1 MSHRD
6 RLRWAGLAVAA
17 ASAFVLVALVS
28 TRTGAGVSAD
38 EDVRNW
44 VLNALPGSLRQ
55 GLDRLARPLVIVAL
69 APAVL
74 VLALLALVR
83 RAWRR
88 SLAGVVIPAASTLI
102 ALELRVRD
110 VFGIGG
116 DAFPSN
122 HAAAGLGLLVGVAV
136 VWPRPVTWRG
146 LAGVAVAAFCIA
158 LGNVTWYAHQPRDVV
173 GSALLVAAV
182 SAATFAVLGGDS
194 PNLAPEVRLGP
205 KQRARSRRAAATDV
219 SRRPNARPW
228 RAPRRWPP
236 R

>member
-6 RLRWAGLAVAA
+6 RLRWAGLAVVAA
-17 ASAFVLVALVS
+17 AAFVLVALLS
-28 TRTGAGVSAD
+28 TRVGAGVASDAAL
-38 EDVRNW
+38 RGW
-44 VLNALPGSLRQ
+44 VLNGLPAWLRQ

-83 RAWRR
+83 HGWRR
-88 SLAGVVIPAASTLI
+88 ALTGVVIPAMATAI
-102 ALELRVRD
+102 ALELRRRD

-136 VWPRPVTWRG
+136 VWPRPVTRRG
-146 LAGVAVAAFCIA
+146 LVGVAVAAFCIG

-173 GSALLVAAV
+173 GSALLVVAV
-182 SAATFAVLGGDS
+182 ATATFAVVGGDS
-194 PNLAPEVRLGP
+194 PNLAPEVRAP
-205 KQRARSRRAAATDV
+205 WRSAGAT
-219 SRRPNARPW
+219 ARPVG
-228 RAPRRWPP
+228 
-236 R
+236 